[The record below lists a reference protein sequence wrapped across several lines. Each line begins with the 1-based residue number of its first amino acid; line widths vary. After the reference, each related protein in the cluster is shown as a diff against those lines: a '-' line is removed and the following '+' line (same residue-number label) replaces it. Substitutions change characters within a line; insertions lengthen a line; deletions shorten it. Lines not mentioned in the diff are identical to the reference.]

1 VSGANQRTPGWLVP
15 FAPIGARPVLV
26 CLPQAGSGC
35 GVFRSWQETH
45 DDLTVVGVQ
54 LPGRE
59 NRFTDEFSGTFAD
72 AVAEIVAALVAA
84 VPAGLPIVLF
94 GHSLGGLLG
103 YEVARALPE
112 THTPGALVVA
122 ASRPPHLSGRAAG
135 SMGAGGGLETF
146 ANLLSATELDGDLRE
161 LVMELLT
168 QDAELSATYT
178 DPGGAPVPCPL
189 HAWGGATDEI
199 VTADHVAGWAGY
211 TEVVFHTRQ
220 FAGGHRFCLDEPD
233 AAAALRALISPAF
246 SPPRQG
252 V

>member
-1 VSGANQRTPGWLVP
+1 VSWLVP
-15 FAPIGARPVLV
+15 FAPVGAKPVLV

-35 GVFRSWQETH
+35 GVFRSWQELH
-45 DDLTVVGVQ
+45 GDLTVVGVQ

-59 NRFTDEFSGTFAD
+59 NRFTDPPPDSFAD
-72 AVAEIVAALVAA
+72 AVAEIVTALVAT

-103 YEVARALPE
+103 YEVARALPD
-112 THTPGALVVA
+112 THTPEALVVA

-135 SMGAGGGLETF
+135 SMGADGGLEVF
-146 ANLLSATELDGDLRE
+146 ANLLSARELDDDVRE
-161 LVMELLT
+161 LVLEVLA

-189 HAWGGATDEI
+189 HAWGGDADEI

-211 TEVVFHTRQ
+211 TEIIFHTRQ
-220 FAGGHRFCLDEPD
+220 FAGGHEFCLESP
-233 AAAALRALISPAF
+233 AAPTAVRALF
-246 SPPRQG
+246 SPSRQG

>member
-1 VSGANQRTPGWLVP
+1 MSGAADWLVP
-15 FAPIGARPVLV
+15 FAPVGAKPVLV

-35 GVFRSWQETH
+35 GVFRAWQ
-45 DDLTVVGVQ
+45 DDLDDVTVVGVQ

-59 NRFTDEFSGTFAD
+59 NRFTDSPPDTFAD
-72 AVAEIVAALVAA
+72 AVAEIVAALATT
-84 VPAGLPIVLF
+84 VPAGLPMVLF

-135 SMGAGGGLETF
+135 SMGADGGLEKF
-146 ANLLSATELDGDLRE
+146 ANLLSAKELDDDVRE
-161 LVMELLT
+161 LVLAVLA

-178 DPGGAPVPCPL
+178 DPGGAPAPCPL
-189 HAWGGATDEI
+189 HAWGGDADEI
-199 VTADHVAGWAGY
+199 VTAADVAGWEGY
-211 TEVVFHTRQ
+211 TEVVFHSRR
-220 FAGGHRFCLDEPD
+220 FAGGHDFCLTSAE
-233 AAAALRALISPAF
+233 ARAALHALF
-246 SPPRQG
+246 SRSWQG

>member
-1 VSGANQRTPGWLVP
+1 VSWLVP
-15 FAPIGARPVLV
+15 FAPIGDRPVLV

-35 GVFRSWQETH
+35 GVFRSWQDRH
-45 DDLTVVGVQ
+45 DDVTVVGVQ

-59 NRFTDEFSGTFAD
+59 NRFADEFDGTFAD
-72 AVAEIVAALVAA
+72 AVAEIVAALTAT
-84 VPAGLPIVLF
+84 VPAGSPIVLF

-112 THTPGALVVA
+112 AHTPTALVVA

-135 SMGAGGGLETF
+135 SMGDGDAHDTF
-146 ANLLSATELDGDLRE
+146 VNLLAAKELDDDLRE
-161 LVMELLT
+161 LALAVLD

-189 HAWGGATDEI
+189 HAWGGDADEV
-199 VTADHVAGWAGY
+199 VTAEHVTGWAGY
-211 TEVVFHTRQ
+211 TEVIFHERQ
-220 FAGGHRFCLDEPD
+220 FPGGHDFCLDTPE
-233 AAAALRALISPAF
+233 ASAALCALF
-246 SPPRQG
+246 SRQG